1 MADDYVYLPQKEI
14 DRLHAELKEL
24 RGAGRNDIAEKIKEA
39 KSFGDLSENSEYD
52 EAKSDQARLEAR
64 IADIEYTLSRAKVLD
79 ESSLSLDTVHTGLSV
94 KVYDKTFEEENTYH
108 IVGLTQANAAEGKIS
123 DESPIGRG
131 LLGHKVGETVIIET
145 PMGND
150 ELQILEIF
158 RDRVHHEA

>member
-1 MADDYVYLPQKEI
+1 MADDFVYLPQKEI

-24 RGAGRNDIAEKIKEA
+24 RGAGRTDIAEKIKEA

-79 ESSLSLDTVHTGLSV
+79 ESSLSTETVHTGLSV
-94 KVYDKTFEEENTYH
+94 KVFDKTYEEEDVYH

-131 LLGHKVGETVIIET
+131 LLGHKVGDVVIIET

-150 ELQILEIF
+150 ELEILEIF
-158 RDRVHHEA
+158 RGQEHHEG